1 MLSSI
6 RSAGKSVMNRLRLA
20 FATLVAAV
28 PDFRGP
34 EAPLPSNRLTFN
46 APSVRSR
53 SPHSNADQRRREGLP
68 HGVPGAKL
76 ARKAAAGTVGKAT
89 LR

>member
-6 RSAGKSVMNRLRLA
+6 RSAGKALMSRIKA
-20 FATLVAAV
+20 AWVALKGAV
-28 PDFRGP
+28 PDFTT
-34 EAPLPSNRLTFN
+34 APLPANALTLA
-46 APSVRSR
+46 APAARSR
-53 SPHSNADQRRREGLP
+53 TPHSNDGSRYVAGVP